1 MNMPAHLG
9 APRLPS
15 TGAGD
20 APGVARA
27 HAFLGGSD
35 RPDANGRDLVATFA
49 QNLKAVAGESEGL
62 ARLGDGLLFVQQG
75 NGYCGVLTVRHLPVR
90 RAVELPYV
98 PRAVDVHRAIGL
110 HADGH
115 VMVVVLIG
123 DLTDDLLQHVLYRYQ
138 ALHLA
143 VLV

>member
-49 QNLKAVAGESEGL
+49 QNLKAVAVESEGL
-62 ARLGDGLLFVQQG
+62 ARLGDGLGLVDDET
-75 NGYCGVLTVRHLPVR
+75 GYCGGLIVRQRPVHL
-90 RAVELPYV
+90 AVEIAYGH
-98 PRAVDVHRAIGL
+98 RAVDVHRAIGR
-110 HADGH
+110 HAARRG
-115 VMVVVLIG
+115 MGVLRLG
-123 DLTDDLLQHVLYRYQ
+123 
-138 ALHLA
+138 APS
-143 VLV
+143 